1 MSMQKLFTATA
12 GAMLALVLPVSALA
26 DLTGTTTLSAISFFN
41 LNAGDTPG
49 CLGDLFWDGTS
60 LSTYATSAL
69 YNVPGNGG
77 STEFD
82 SLTLAILKTLSYEY
96 FINIPNVAVNDVFVV
111 LTNAGSYAKVL
122 VTAINGTSITLQYDT
137 YGVTAGAPVIVDVM
151 NNYSYETVSPGSLFV
166 IRGCGLASP
175 ASQAVLQDTTKG
187 LPLTLNGASVSV
199 TANGATAQ
207 PGLYYAT
214 ATQIAAVLP
223 SATAAGAATFAV
235 AYNGQTTSSAPVN
248 VSETG
253 FGFDSFYGTGNGPA
267 VATDANY
274 ELVTLTHSAVPG
286 QAVIF
291 WGSGLGAGPQDSDT
305 VYTATPHGI
314 SVPGLPLQVLIGGI
328 PAQILY
334 QGRSGYPG
342 LDQIN
347 VMVPQGVSA
356 GCAVSVVAVNANYQ
370 LISNVMTLPIAIAGG
385 ACSDSLMAIGAEQV
399 ASLSAKSNVNLGTLV
414 IQQSQGPF
422 FDGAAQADFFTIPG
436 SMLGEWLAGQY
447 RGFSMGLSPQV
458 SQGSCI
464 GTAGFSSFSPPLFP
478 TLDAGALTIT
488 VPSGTKALPELPG
501 PPAEY
506 VTTLGFNDGLQNPLI
521 GGTYAFSGAGG
532 KDVGAFTAT
541 LKFPIQESFTNLQG
555 GPPSMQISASGQTI
569 TWTGGASGQFVTI
582 SGSSPYAS
590 FACNAPATTGQFTIP
605 SYVLVP
611 MGSAAGTLTVQVSA
625 YPQSVSATG
634 LDAAFLFGFVEPQT
648 VNVTYY

>member
-1 MSMQKLFTATA
+1 
-12 GAMLALVLPVSALA
+12 
-26 DLTGTTTLSAISFFN
+26 
-41 LNAGDTPG
+41 
-49 CLGDLFWDGTS
+49 
-60 LSTYATSAL
+60 
-69 YNVPGNGG
+69 
-77 STEFD
+77 
-82 SLTLAILKTLSYEY
+82 
-96 FINIPNVAVNDVFVV
+96 
-111 LTNAGSYAKVL
+111 
-122 VTAINGTSITLQYDT
+122 
-137 YGVTAGAPVIVDVM
+137 
-151 NNYSYETVSPGSLFV
+151 
-166 IRGCGLASP
+166 
-175 ASQAVLQDTTKG
+175 
-187 LPLTLNGASVSV
+187 
-199 TANGATAQ
+199 
-207 PGLYYAT
+207 
-214 ATQIAAVLP
+214 
-223 SATAAGAATFAV
+223 
-235 AYNGQTTSSAPVN
+235 
-248 VSETG
+248 
-253 FGFDSFYGTGNGPA
+253 
-267 VATDANY
+267 
-274 ELVTLTHSAVPG
+274 
-286 QAVIF
+286 
-291 WGSGLGAGPQDSDT
+291 
-305 VYTATPHGI
+305 
-314 SVPGLPLQVLIGGI
+314 
-328 PAQILY
+328 
-334 QGRSGYPG
+334 
-342 LDQIN
+342 
-347 VMVPQGVSA
+347 
-356 GCAVSVVAVNANYQ
+356 
-370 LISNVMTLPIAIAGG
+370 
-385 ACSDSLMAIGAEQV
+385 MAIGAEQV

-569 TWTGGASGQFVTI
+569 TWTGGAVRAVRYDFGQPIPTPA
-582 SGSSPYAS
+582 SRAMLRRPPGSSR
-590 FACNAPATTGQFTIP
+590 FHHTCWCRWDPARER
-605 SYVLVP
+605 
-611 MGSAAGTLTVQVSA
+611 LTVQVSA